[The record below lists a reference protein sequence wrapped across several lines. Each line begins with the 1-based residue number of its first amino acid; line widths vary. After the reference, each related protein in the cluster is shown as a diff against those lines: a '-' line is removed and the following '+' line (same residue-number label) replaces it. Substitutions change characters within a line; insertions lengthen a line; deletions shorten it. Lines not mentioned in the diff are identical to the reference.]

1 MTRSIPRLFLMIC
14 ALLAVGSPPS
24 LAAGPELVEGAPAPK
39 EKFHLYLLA
48 GQSNMAGRGVVGEQD
63 RTPHPRVFTLSA
75 KDEWVPAA
83 EPLHFDKKV
92 AGVGPGFAFAKAM
105 ADANPDI
112 VIGVIP
118 CAVGGSPLA
127 SWQPGTTDAATKTTP
142 YDTTIRRA
150 KIAMKDG
157 VLKGILWHQ
166 GESDSNEKNANKYG
180 ALLEQTLTRMRTD
193 LAAPDACI
201 VVGQLGQHIVDK
213 NPFAKIVNAELE
225 NLPRRLPHCGFASAE
240 GLKHKGDNT
249 HFDSPSAR
257 EFGKRYAAVMLKLQA
272 DPKPP
277 VPPERTDKPAPR

>member
-1 MTRSIPRLFLMIC
+1 MTRSIPRAFLMIC
-14 ALLAVGSPPS
+14 ALLAVGSARS
-24 LAAGPELVEGAPAPK
+24 LAAPAPE

-48 GQSNMAGRGVVGEQD
+48 GQSNMAGRGAVEEQD
-63 RTPHPRVFTLSA
+63 RTPDPRVFTLNA

-105 ADANPDI
+105 ADANPDV

-127 SWQPGTTDAATKTTP
+127 SWQPGATDAATKTTP
-142 YDTTIRRA
+142 YDTAIRRA

-157 VLKGILWHQ
+157 TLKGILWHQ
-166 GESDSNEKNANKYG
+166 GESDSNEKKAEQYG
-180 ALLEQTLTRMRTD
+180 PLLQQTLTRMRSD

-213 NPFAKIVNAELE
+213 NPFAKIVNAALE
-225 NLPRRLPHCGFASAE
+225 DLPHHLAHCGFASAA

-257 EFGKRYAAVMLKLQA
+257 EFGKRYAEAMIKLQA
-272 DPKPP
+272 EP
-277 VPPERTDKPAPR
+277 VDRTSKRAPQ